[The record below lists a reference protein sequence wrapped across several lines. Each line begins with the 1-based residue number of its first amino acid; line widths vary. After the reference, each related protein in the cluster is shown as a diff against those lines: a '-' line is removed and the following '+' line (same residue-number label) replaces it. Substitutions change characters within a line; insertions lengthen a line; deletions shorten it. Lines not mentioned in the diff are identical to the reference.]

1 LSRDLLPPAPS
12 TGPER
17 PCDARPV
24 ARGAADNPA
33 NRFETLTCIPDACV
47 PGAEEEDARP
57 PLRTTF
63 YRDPA
68 RSLLSHNESPD
79 VGFDTALNPY
89 RGCEHGCIYCYAR
102 PSHEY
107 LGFSA
112 GLDFESR
119 ILVKEDAPELLRK
132 ALSSRRW
139 TPRVVALGSVTDPY
153 QPIERRLRL
162 TRRCLEVFAEFRNPV
177 VIVTKSALVTRD
189 ADLLAELA
197 RVNAACVEISITTLD
212 DALRRAM
219 EPRAPAP
226 HRRLEAISGLA
237 SAGVPVGVMLAPIV
251 PGLTDCEIPA
261 IVEAAARAGA
271 RSIRHTLL
279 RLPHGVADL
288 FEGWL
293 ERHCPERKQRV
304 LNRIRHIRGGRLD
317 DPRFHSRMSGS
328 GIFAEQIHAMFDLAR
343 RRAGLL
349 GTAIPLSAGGF
360 RPPPGSQLPLF

>member
-1 LSRDLLPPAPS
+1 MSRDLLPPAPS
-12 TGPER
+12 RRPER

-33 NRFETLTCIPDACV
+33 NRFETLTCIPDASV
-47 PGAEEEDARP
+47 PGADEEAAR

-119 ILVKEDAPELLRK
+119 VLVKEDAPELLRK

-139 TPRVVALGSVTDPY
+139 APRVVAVGSVTDPY
-153 QPIERRLRL
+153 QPVERRLRL

-177 VIVTKSALVTRD
+177 AIVTKSALVTRD
-189 ADLLAELA
+189 TDLLAELA
-197 RVNAACVEISITTLD
+197 RDDAACVEISITTLD
-212 DALRRAM
+212 DTLHRAM
-219 EPRAPAP
+219 EPRAAAP
-226 HRRLEAISGLA
+226 RRRLEAISGLA
-237 SAGVPVGVMLAPIV
+237 RAGIPVGVMLAPIV

-288 FEGWL
+288 FEDWL
-293 ERHCPERKQRV
+293 ERHCPERKQRI

-317 DPRFHSRMSGS
+317 DPRFHSRMRGS
-328 GIFAEQIHAMFDLAR
+328 GVFAEQIHAMFDLAR

-349 GTAIPLSAGGF
+349 GAATPLSAEGF
-360 RPPPGSQLPLF
+360 RLPPGSQLPLF

>member
-1 LSRDLLPPAPS
+1 LPCDLTPPATPD
-12 TGPER
+12 R
-17 PCDARPV
+17 PCGARLV
-24 ARGAADNPA
+24 ARGAAENPA
-33 NRFETLTCIPDACV
+33 NRFEKVTSIPYTSAAD
-47 PGAEEEDARP
+47 GEEEPAR

-79 VGFDTALNPY
+79 VGFDTGLNPY

-102 PSHEY
+102 PTHEY

-119 ILVKEDAPELLRK
+119 ILVKQDAPELLRE
-132 ALSSRRW
+132 ALSSKRW
-139 TPRVVALGSVTDPY
+139 TPRVVAVGSVTDPY
-153 QPIERRLRL
+153 QPVERRLRL
-162 TRRCLEVFAEFRNPV
+162 TRRCLEIFAEFRNPV
-177 VIVTKSALVTRD
+177 VVVTKGALVTRD

-197 RVNAACVEISITTLD
+197 RVNAASVEISITTLD
-212 DALRRAM
+212 DSLRRAM
-219 EPRAPAP
+219 EPRAAAP
-226 HRRLEAISGLA
+226 RRRLEAISSLA
-237 SAGVPVGVMLAPIV
+237 RAGIPVGVMLAPVV

-279 RLPHGVADL
+279 RLPHAVADL

-293 ERHCPERKQRV
+293 EQHCPERKRRV
-304 LNRIRHIRGGRLD
+304 LNRIRDVRGGRLD
-317 DPRFHSRMSGS
+317 DPRFHSRMRGS
-328 GIFAEQIHAMFDLAR
+328 GVFAEQIHAMFDVAR

-349 GTAIPLSAGGF
+349 GAPATLSVDAFRIPLG
-360 RPPPGSQLPLF
+360 PQLSLF

>member
-1 LSRDLLPPAPS
+1 LSNDLPPPARS
-12 TGPER
+12 DGPR
-17 PCDARPV
+17 PI

-33 NRFETLTCIPDACV
+33 NRFETLTCIPDTCDR
-47 PGAEEEDARP
+47 GGEEEADP
-57 PLRTTF
+57 PLRTNF

-68 RSLLSHNESPD
+68 RSVLSDNESPD

-102 PSHEY
+102 PTHEY

-119 ILVKEDAPELLRK
+119 ILVKQDAPELLRK
-132 ALSSRRW
+132 ALSSKRW
-139 TPRVVALGSVTDPY
+139 TPRTVALGSVTDAY
-153 QPIERRLRL
+153 QPVERRLRL

-177 VIVTKSALVTRD
+177 AVVTKSALVARD
-189 ADLLAELA
+189 TDLLAALA
-197 RVNAACVEISITTLD
+197 RVGGACVEISITTLD
-212 DALRRAM
+212 DTLRRAM
-219 EPRAPAP
+219 EPRAAAP
-226 HRRLEAISGLA
+226 RRRLEAIGDLA
-237 SAGVPVGVMLAPIV
+237 RAGIPVGVMLAPVV
-251 PGLTDCEIPA
+251 PGLTDSEIPA
-261 IVEAAARAGA
+261 IVEAVARAGA

-317 DPRFHSRMSGS
+317 DPRFHSRMRGS
-328 GIFAEQIHAMFDLAR
+328 GVFAEQIHAMFDLAR

-349 GTAIPLSAGGF
+349 GAATPLSAADF
-360 RPPPGSQLPLF
+360 RLPPGSQLPLF